1 MKIKA
6 LLVAAVLAGEFGL
19 CFASTDG
26 DLIQGVIPYPDSVSV
41 TSVVIEPFHPEIERH
56 TEGFNSGFKPLC
68 LKITRVRE
76 AQGASWV
83 TQTNVKPSFSERLVE
98 RQRWKRR
105 AGANICFIRTEESSS
120 QVCREFLW

>member
-26 DLIQGVIPYPDSVSV
+26 DLIQGVIP
-41 TSVVIEPFHPEIERH
+41 SVVIASFPPEIERH
-56 TEGFNSGFKPLC
+56 TEDSNSGIKPLC

-83 TQTNVKPSFSERLVE
+83 TQTNVKPLFSEEACRKAAME
-98 RQRWKRR
+98 TPSRR
-105 AGANICFIRTEESSS
+105 EH
-120 QVCREFLW
+120 QLHQD

>member
-41 TSVVIEPFHPEIERH
+41 TSVVIEPVSYTHLTLP
-56 TEGFNSGFKPLC
+56 T
-68 LKITRVRE
+68 T
-76 AQGASWV
+76 
-83 TQTNVKPSFSERLVE
+83 
-98 RQRWKRR
+98 
-105 AGANICFIRTEESSS
+105 
-120 QVCREFLW
+120 

>member
-56 TEGFNSGFKPLC
+56 T
-68 LKITRVRE
+68 
-76 AQGASWV
+76 
-83 TQTNVKPSFSERLVE
+83 
-98 RQRWKRR
+98 
-105 AGANICFIRTEESSS
+105 
-120 QVCREFLW
+120 

>member
-26 DLIQGVIPYPDSVSV
+26 DLIQGVIPYPDSV
-41 TSVVIEPFHPEIERH
+41 
-56 TEGFNSGFKPLC
+56 C

-83 TQTNVKPSFSERLVE
+83 TQTNVKPLFSEEACRKAAME
-98 RQRWKRR
+98 TPSRR
-105 AGANICFIRTEESSS
+105 EHLLH
-120 QVCREFLW
+120 QD

>member
-56 TEGFNSGFKPLC
+56 TEGFNSGL
-68 LKITRVRE
+68 ITRVRE

-83 TQTNVKPSFSERLVE
+83 TQTNVKPLFSEEACRKAAME
-98 RQRWKRR
+98 TPSRR
-105 AGANICFIRTEESSS
+105 EHLLH
-120 QVCREFLW
+120 QD

>member
-41 TSVVIEPFHPEIERH
+41 TSVVKNRNKSKPNPSATVH
-56 TEGFNSGFKPLC
+56 TAKD
-68 LKITRVRE
+68 V
-76 AQGASWV
+76 A
-83 TQTNVKPSFSERLVE
+83 
-98 RQRWKRR
+98 
-105 AGANICFIRTEESSS
+105 
-120 QVCREFLW
+120 

>member
-83 TQTNVKPSFSERLVE
+83 TQTNVKPLLVKRLVE

-105 AGANICFIRTEESSS
+105 AGANICFIRTEESS

>member
-83 TQTNVKPSFSERLVE
+83 TQTNVKPLFSEEACRKAAME
-98 RQRWKRR
+98 APSRR
-105 AGANICFIRTEESSS
+105 EHLLH
-120 QVCREFLW
+120 QD